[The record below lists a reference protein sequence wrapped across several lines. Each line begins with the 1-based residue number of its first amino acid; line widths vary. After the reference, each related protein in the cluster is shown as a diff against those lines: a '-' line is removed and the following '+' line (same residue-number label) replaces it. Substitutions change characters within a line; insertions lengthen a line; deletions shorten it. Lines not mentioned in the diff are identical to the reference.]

1 MRAFIFS
8 LLFLPLATLG
18 APVGLTVNGGAFR
31 LDGGSV
37 RSEALVVGAEASLA
51 GNGVFHASLADLRGS
66 LSPCG
71 EHPAETGT
79 LAFTGSVRLDGAYHC
94 KINGHE
100 DVDLVSSAGPIAGI
114 AAIAIQKQSG
124 AIPLGQTI
132 LSGNAAS
139 EVSGFVLNPD
149 PQAGF
154 RLEERPAGALVLTDL
169 VGDTDA
175 DGLPDWWEYAYY
187 TNRTMA
193 MPDGDEDGDRSLNLH
208 ELGAGTDPRDPASV
222 FVIVHADGDGG
233 HRLFWN
239 SVSGKT
245 YAIHGASAPGGDYE
259 ELAAGIGAEAPVNG
273 WTNAVPGPFP
283 LFYQVRIA
291 R

>member
-1 MRAFIFS
+1 MRALIFP
-8 LLFLPLATLG
+8 LLFLPLASLG
-18 APVGLTVNGGAFR
+18 APVGLAVNGGAFR

-51 GNGVFHASLADLRGS
+51 GNGAFHAPLANLLGT
-66 LSPCG
+66 LAPCG
-71 EHPAETGT
+71 ERPDETGT
-79 LAFTGSVRLDGAYHC
+79 LTFTGSVRLDGAYRC

-100 DVDLVSSAGPIAGI
+100 DVDLVLSAGPIAGA
-114 AAIAIQKQSG
+114 AAIAIQKHSV

-139 EVSGFVLNPD
+139 DVSGFVLNPD
-149 PQAGF
+149 SQAGF
-154 RLEERPAGALVLTDL
+154 RLEERPAGAIVLTDL

-175 DGLPDWWEYAYY
+175 DGLPDWWEHAYY
-187 TNRTMA
+187 AHRTMA
-193 MPDGDEDGDRSLNLH
+193 MPDGDDDEDRSPNLH

-239 SVSGKT
+239 SVAGKT
-245 YAIHGASAPGGDYE
+245 YAIHGAPAPGGDYE
-259 ELAAGIGAEAPVNG
+259 ELASGIGAEAPVNG

-291 R
+291 P